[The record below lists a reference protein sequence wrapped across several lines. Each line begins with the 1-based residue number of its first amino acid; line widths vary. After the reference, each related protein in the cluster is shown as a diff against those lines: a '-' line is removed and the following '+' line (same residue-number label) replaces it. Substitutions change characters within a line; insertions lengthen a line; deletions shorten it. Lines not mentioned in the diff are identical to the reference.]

1 MEGRNR
7 TIFVVLIAIVIVVA
21 VFSSFGLNLFTPAA
35 PEITLPAV
43 TDPAEDQEDQSGQ
56 PADTD
61 RYVRVEVTPET
72 VQNVIR
78 TMVPLQP
85 ESYFRTITVETSLGD
100 GTMGATVNRVW
111 QDAGWTQVESTW
123 PGGTVEYT
131 IAGDGMV
138 YRWYGGD
145 STWTRWDQGERDIN
159 MAQRIPTYEDV
170 LALNVK
176 LITSTGY
183 EERNGESCV
192 YVETAE
198 NELGNRERYW
208 VSVSNGLLIGAE
220 TWCGDEL
227 VMRMSSEPVE
237 MPVPADT
244 TFTLPDGTVLH
255 VVEG

>member
-1 MEGRNR
+1 MEGKNR

-21 VFSSFGLNLFTPAA
+21 VFSSFGLNLFAPPA
-35 PEITLPAV
+35 PEIALPVV
-43 TDPAEDQEDQSGQ
+43 TDSAEDQQGQSGQ

-61 RYVRVEVTPET
+61 RYVRVEVMPET
-72 VQNVIR
+72 VQSVIR

-111 QDAGWTQVESTW
+111 QDGAWTRVESAW
-123 PGGTVEYT
+123 PGGTLEHT
-131 IAGDGMV
+131 IAGDGTV
-138 YRWYGGD
+138 YRWYDSD
-145 STWTRWDQGERDIN
+145 STWTSWEAGERDIN

-176 LITSTGY
+176 SITSTGY
-183 EERNGESCV
+183 EERSGESCV

-237 MPVPADT
+237 MPVPAGT
-244 TFTLPDGTVLH
+244 SFPLPDGTVLH
-255 VVEG
+255 TVDG

>member
-21 VFSSFGLNLFTPAA
+21 VFSSFGLNLFAPAA
-35 PEITLPAV
+35 PEITLPVV
-43 TDPAEDQEDQSGQ
+43 TDPAEDEDSQSGQ

-85 ESYFRTITVETSLGD
+85 ESYFRTITVETSLGNGAM
-100 GTMGATVNRVW
+100 GTTVNRVW

-131 IAGDGMV
+131 IAGGGIV

-145 STWTRWDQGERDIN
+145 STWTEWEAGTRDIN

-170 LALNVK
+170 LALNAK
-176 LITSTGY
+176 LITSAGY

-208 VSVSNGLLIGAE
+208 VSVSSGLLIGAE

-244 TFTLPDGTVLH
+244 AFTLPDGTVLH
-255 VVEG
+255 AVEG

>member
-100 GTMGATVNRVW
+100 GTMGTTVNRVW

-131 IAGDGMV
+131 IAGDGTV

-145 STWTRWDQGERDIN
+145 STWTKWDQG
-159 MAQRIPTYEDV
+159 QRIPTYEDV

-244 TFTLPDGTVLH
+244 AFTLPDGTVLH

>member
-1 MEGRNR
+1 MERRKRNLL
-7 TIFVVLIAIVIVVA
+7 VVLIGIVIAVA
-21 VFSSFGLNLFTPAA
+21 MLSSFGLGLFAPDTAKIVLPTPEASLE
-35 PEITLPAV
+35 PG
-43 TDPAEDQEDQSGQ
+43 AEPGAESGLILV
-56 PADTD
+56 D
-61 RYVRVEVTPET
+61 VTPET
-72 VQNVIR
+72 VQSIIGETLSR
-78 TMVPLQP
+78 P
-85 ESYFRTITVETSLGD
+85 ERYARQVTIEDFWGD
-100 GTMGATVNRVW
+100 GESGTTTARVW
-111 QDAGWTQVESTW
+111 VDGGWTRTSASL
-123 PGGTVEYT
+123 PGDTVRNT
-131 IAGDGMV
+131 IVGDGQFWL
-138 YRWYGGD
+138 WYDGD
-145 STWTRWDQGERDIN
+145 RTPLTGPADEDSADLEG
-159 MAQRIPTYEDV
+159 QRIPTYEDV

-244 TFTLPDGTVLH
+244 AFTLPAGTVLH
-255 VVEG
+255 VAEG